1 MSYKI
6 ISDSSSNLLTNEF
19 ENFTSVPL
27 KILLGSKEYTDNS
40 ELNVEQLVQDMATS
54 KEKCSTSCP
63 NIFDWI
69 KAFGDSKEIFA
80 VTITSSLSGSYSAA
94 VQAKEDYEKAN
105 PDAKVCI
112 IDSLTA
118 GPEMELIIEKLKSLR
133 DSGADFEETEKQIR
147 QYIKKTHLL
156 VTLESLKNLAKNG
169 RVSGTVAKLAGVL
182 GIRVVGIASEEGC
195 LEPIRKCRGE
205 KKALESL
212 KEEML
217 KLGFIGGK
225 LRISH
230 CENLKA
236 AETFKNMILSTFPK
250 CNIKIRHCTGL
261 CSFYAERGGMI
272 IGFEV

>member
-1 MSYKI
+1 MSFKI
-6 ISDSSSNLLTNEF
+6 ISDSSSNLLTNEYD
-19 ENFTSVPL
+19 NFISVPL
-27 KILLGSKEYTDNS
+27 KILLGNKEYTDNS
-40 ELNVEQLVQDMATS
+40 VLNVKELVEDMATS

-63 NIFDWI
+63 NVFDWLE
-69 KAFGDSKEIFA
+69 AFGDSKELFA

-94 VQAKEDYEKAN
+94 IQAKEDYIKAN

-112 IDSLTA
+112 LDSLTA
-118 GPEMELIIEKLKSLR
+118 GPEMELIIEKLISLR
-133 DSGADFEETEKQIR
+133 ESGASFEETEKQIR
-147 QYIKKTHLL
+147 QYMKKTHLL

-169 RVSGTVAKLAGVL
+169 RVSNTVAKIAGVL
-182 GIRVVGIASEEGC
+182 GIRVVGIASQDGY
-195 LEPIRKCRGE
+195 LEPTHKCRGE
-205 KKALESL
+205 KKALETL

-217 KLGFIGGK
+217 KLGFLGGK

-236 AETFKNMILSTFPK
+236 AEAFKNMILSVFPK
-250 CNIKIRHCTGL
+250 CNIKIRHCAGL

>member
-27 KILLGSKEYTDNS
+27 KILLGQKEYTDNS
-40 ELNVEQLVQDMATS
+40 ELNVEGLVQDMATS

-63 NIFDWI
+63 NIFDWLE
-69 KAFGDSKEIFA
+69 AFGDSKEIFA
-80 VTITSSLSGSYSAA
+80 LTITSSLSGSYSAA
-94 VQAKEDYEKAN
+94 IQAKEDYEKAN

-112 IDSLTA
+112 LDSLTA

-133 DSGADFEETEKQIR
+133 DSGATFEETEKQIR
-147 QYIKKTHLL
+147 QYMKKTHLL

-169 RVSGTVAKLAGVL
+169 RVSNTVAKIAGVL
-182 GIRVVGIASEEGC
+182 GIRVVGIASEDGY
-195 LEPIRKCRGE
+195 LEPIHKCRGE
-205 KKALESL
+205 KKALETL

-230 CENLKA
+230 CENIKA
-236 AETFKNMILSTFPK
+236 AETFKSMILSTFPK
-250 CNIKIRHCTGL
+250 CNIKIRQCTGL